1 MLQALNFANKYDS
14 YSLTLELLLQAYVD
28 EPFTENLCQLTA
40 EVFLCV
46 VVLCAMEARDLISRN
61 SSRACKIHAC
71 ALLSVV
77 EINTSKLRPRRECA
91 FVFLLQA
98 EQRRSCLERVAD
110 YVSGFNAQLFLQ
122 IISKQNS
129 AVRISLRNKL

>member
-1 MLQALNFANKYDS
+1 MLSTLQIKMTFTP
-14 YSLTLELLLQAYVD
+14 LTLEFLLHAHVD

-91 FVFLLQA
+91 FVFFY
-98 EQRRSCLERVAD
+98 RRNNVAL
-110 YVSGFNAQLFLQ
+110 VLKGLQ
-122 IISKQNS
+122 IMCLALARNYFSKLNQNKTAQFEFS
-129 AVRISLRNKL
+129 